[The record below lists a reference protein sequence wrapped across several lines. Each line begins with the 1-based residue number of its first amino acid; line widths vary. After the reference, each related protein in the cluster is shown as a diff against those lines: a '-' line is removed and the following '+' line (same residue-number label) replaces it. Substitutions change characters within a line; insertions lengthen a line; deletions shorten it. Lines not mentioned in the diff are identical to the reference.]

1 MVDSTLISSIIA
13 MEIAALEKYSLTGC
27 RICSEFGS
35 EECDVLVDLA
45 RYRRTEAIL
54 RAAERHA
61 GGFKP
66 CEIDPSEPLD
76 PVS

>member
-1 MVDSTLISSIIA
+1 MVDSTLKSSIIA
-13 MEIAALEKYSLTGC
+13 TEVMAPEKHSPTRC

-54 RAAERHA
+54 RVADHHAA
-61 GGFKP
+61 GFKP
-66 CEIDPSEPLD
+66 REIDRSEPLD